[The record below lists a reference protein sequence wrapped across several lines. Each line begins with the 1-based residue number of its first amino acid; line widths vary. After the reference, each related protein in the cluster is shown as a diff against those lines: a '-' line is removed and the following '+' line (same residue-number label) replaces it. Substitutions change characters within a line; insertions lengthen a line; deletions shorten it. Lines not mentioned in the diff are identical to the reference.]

1 MPRLATIGFNR
12 PMYTAADHQFMSQAI
27 AEAQNALYLSNPNP
41 RVGCVI
47 VKDGVVIGRGCT
59 QRVGGPHAEV
69 QALADARAR
78 GFDPTGSTVYVTL
91 EPCNHIGRTPPC
103 VDALIAAKPTRVIVS
118 MSDPNPLVFGKG
130 LERLKAAGIEVHCGL
145 LESEARALNQGFIS
159 RMTRGLPWVRMK
171 IAASLDGKTALPNG
185 QSQWITGPSARAD
198 GHHWR
203 AQACAILSG
212 VGTVKEDDPSL
223 NVRDVNTDRQPWRII
238 VDSKLETPLKAKV
251 LSNPQASGVILV
263 CASLDSRESQDK
275 AKAFEALGIEVIAMA
290 NANSKV
296 DLPKLFAYLA
306 KERHMNEI
314 HIEAGFKLNGSLLR
328 EDCVDELLLYYAP
341 FFMGEGIGMAN
352 ISPLTALDQR
362 QDWQIIDQALFGSDL
377 RLRLS
382 KK

>member
-1 MPRLATIGFNR
+1 
-12 PMYTAADHQFMSQAI
+12 MYTAVDHQFMSQAL

-47 VKDGVVIGRGCT
+47 VKEGDVIGRGHT

-69 QALADARAR
+69 QALADVKSK
-78 GFDPTGSTVYVTL
+78 GLDPAGSTIYVTL
-91 EPCNHIGRTPPC
+91 EPCNHTGRTPPC
-103 VDALIAAKPTRVIVS
+103 VDALIAAKPAMVIVA
-118 MSDPNPLVFGKG
+118 MSDPNPLVGGKG
-130 LERLKAAGIEVHCGL
+130 LERLKAAGIDVRCGL
-145 LESEARALNQGFIS
+145 LESEAQALNRGFIS

-185 QSQWITGPSARAD
+185 QSQWITGPLARAD

-203 AQACAILSG
+203 AQACAILTG
-212 VGTVKEDDPSL
+212 VGTVKEDDPTL
-223 NVRDVNTDRQPWRII
+223 NVRDVQTERQPWRII
-238 VDSKLETPLKAKV
+238 VDSKLETPLNAKV
-251 LSNPQASGVILV
+251 LSNSSGSSVILV
-263 CASLDSRESQDK
+263 CASLDSREGQDK
-275 AKAFEALGIEVIAMA
+275 AKAFETLGVEVIAMA
-290 NANSKV
+290 NANGKV
-296 DLPKLFAYLA
+296 DLLKLFAYLA

-314 HIEAGFKLNGSLLR
+314 HVEAGFKLNGSLLR

-341 FFMGEGIGMAN
+341 FFMGDGIGMAK

-362 QDWQIIDQALFGSDL
+362 QDWKIIDQSLFGPDL